1 MSLLKGTLDILV
13 LKALSWGPKHG
24 FEIVTWLEERSGGDV
39 AVDDSALFQ
48 ALHRMEERRLIT
60 AEWAMTEN
68 NRRARFYRQ
77 TAAGRAHLRAE
88 SEKLARYARAL
99 TTILAS
105 RSA

>member
-1 MSLLKGTLDILV
+1 
-13 LKALSWGPKHG
+13 
-24 FEIVTWLEERSGGDV
+24 
-39 AVDDSALFQ
+39 
-48 ALHRMEERRLIT
+48 
-60 AEWAMTEN
+60 MTEN